1 MIATPLWLPA
11 ALIGGALQAWRTAV
25 QRRVSRTLSVN
36 AAGLVRYLYGLPVAV
51 LLVVGYQYLVAPA
64 PFPVLGAWFLPFCL
78 GGGIGQIIA
87 TNLLLMAFGE
97 RNFVVGTAYS
107 KTEAVQSALL
117 SVLLLGDHLSAST
130 WTGIGFGVV
139 GVMVLS
145 TGGKRMSP
153 LAFLH
158 ALGQPAAR
166 YGIASGFAFALTT
179 IGIRAAT
186 QEVRT
191 PDHIRAALIVLA
203 ATVAV
208 QTVLQGAY
216 VYLRERDQVARVFA
230 QWRVAGQVGLMSSV
244 ASACWFTGFASAP
257 VALVRIVGQI
267 EVAFTMAFAHFYLGE
282 KTSRS
287 EVAGLVLVAI
297 GVVLALIGS
306 L

>member
-64 PFPVLGAWFLPFCL
+64 PFPTLGARFLPFCL
-78 GGGIGQIIA
+78 GGGIAQIIA

-117 SVLLLGDHLSAST
+117 SVLLLGDHLGAST
-130 WTGIGFGVV
+130 WIGIGFGVA

-153 LAFLH
+153 LAFLR

-186 QEVRT
+186 QEVHT

-203 ATVAV
+203 VTVAV
-208 QTVLQGAY
+208 QTVLQGTY
-216 VYLRERDQVARVFA
+216 VYLRERDQVACVFSE
-230 QWRVAGQVGLMSSV
+230 WRVAGQVGLMSSV

-257 VALVRIVGQI
+257 VALVRIVGQV

-297 GVVLALIGS
+297 GVVLALVGS

>member
-1 MIATPLWLPA
+1 MIAPIWLPA

-25 QRRVSRTLSVN
+25 QRRVSRTLSIN

-51 LLVVGYQYLVAPA
+51 LLVIAYEAVFART
-64 PFPVLGAWFLPFCL
+64 PFPALGVWFVPFCL
-78 GGGIGQIIA
+78 GGGLAQIIA

-117 SVLLLGDHLSAST
+117 SVFLLGDHLSLPT
-130 WTGIGFGVV
+130 WVGIGFGVA

-145 TGGKRMSP
+145 TGGKRMAAG
-153 LAFLH
+153 AFLR

-166 YGIASGFAFALTT
+166 YGIASGFMFALTT

-186 QEVRT
+186 QAVAT

-203 ATVAV
+203 TTVAA
-208 QTVLQGAY
+208 QTVAQGAY
-216 VYLRERDQVARVFA
+216 LLLRERDQVVRVFSE
-230 QWRVAGQVGLMSSV
+230 WRVAGQVGLMSSV

-287 EVAGLVLVAI
+287 EILGLILVAT
-297 GVVLALIGS
+297 GVVFALVGS